1 VDKVLFLSGS
11 TRGATLENVGRS
23 LGRDFGAL
31 GLGFHE
37 ISLTDQEH
45 FLENLRKVKFEE
57 VKLVYS
63 WVSMGLGIK
72 LRSQDGSEVDLWDD
86 IRLPFITF
94 HGDSPAYFFDRHVIP
109 DSKFVSIYG
118 FDEHRD
124 LRKRLPHVNGPLDV
138 VWPPT
143 LDEIPIGKLDFEK
156 KKNGKILF
164 LKNGKDPARL
174 RQLWASCLG
183 PRPLQAIHDLASELE
198 SNLDN
203 PATNQIDDLIA
214 RYFNEN
220 GFDIE
225 RLLKLRLFFIAQ
237 LDDYLRAL
245 KCTRMA
251 EALMDL
257 PVEIRGNNWE
267 HLDFTGKKATYI
279 DECDYTKSIGLVRES
294 LGLIDVSPNTVT
306 RPHDRLMRAY
316 GAHTFCLTNE
326 QTFLQELPHFD
337 RLTFRFEK
345 ENLQQQVAYLLNHQA
360 DALEMGV
367 EIAAAYKVKHPRI
380 ATVTKLLEYSSFVRL
395 DNLPQRPA
403 GSQDFF
409 VWPPARL

>member
-1 VDKVLFLSGS
+1 MDKVLFLSGS

-143 LDEIPIGKLDFEK
+143 LDEIPIGELDFEK

-220 GFDIE
+220 GFDVE

>member
-143 LDEIPIGKLDFEK
+143 LDEIPIGELDFEK

-220 GFDIE
+220 GFDVE